1 MSEAEKH
8 QVKRSRI
15 VDAASRGKGRKPAR
29 SNAGRSSGL
38 GRIIIAVYGVLALSA
53 TVRALYQIMLDFS
66 AAPLAY
72 LLSALAGVVY
82 IVATLALAS
91 KKPGSWRLS
100 WYAVVFE
107 LIGVLVVGMLS
118 FALPAL
124 FAHPAVWSHFGSG
137 YGYVPLVLPVIGLWW
152 LARHRMPVEQDVAP
166 TVDPEVPAT

>member
-1 MSEAEKH
+1 MSEAEKN

-15 VDAASRGKGRKPAR
+15 VDAASRGKGGKPKR
-29 SNAGRSSGL
+29 SNGGRSSGL

-53 TVRALYQIMLDFS
+53 TVRAVYQIMLDFS

-91 KKPGSWRLS
+91 KRPGSWKLS
-100 WYAVVFE
+100 FYAVVFE
-107 LIGVLVVGMLS
+107 LIGVLVVGTLS
-118 FALPAL
+118 FAMPAL

-152 LARHRMPVEQDVAP
+152 LARHRMPGEPEQ
-166 TVDPEVPAT
+166 

>member
-1 MSEAEKH
+1 MSEH
-8 QVKRSRI
+8 GRNQVKRSRI
-15 VDAASRGKGRKPAR
+15 VDAANRRDGNKPVR
-29 SNAGRSSGL
+29 SNGGRSSGL

-53 TVRALYQIMLDFS
+53 TVRAVYQILLDFG

-72 LLSALAGVVY
+72 LLSALAGAVY

-100 WYAVVFE
+100 WYAVLFE
-107 LIGVLVVGMLS
+107 LVGVLVVGTLS

-137 YGYVPLVLPVIGLWW
+137 YGYVPLVLPLIGLWW
-152 LARHRMPVEQDVAP
+152 LARHKMPETREQ
-166 TVDPEVPAT
+166 PAGK